1 MCEVCDTSLRIEA
14 HQNCVYILNIF
25 PFSLPSMSL
34 HSLVKDICSAPLGVA
49 AQNGHKEIVE
59 RLLKGGANI
68 DYKDMVRSTLLV
80 QVLS

>member
-1 MCEVCDTSLRIEA
+1 
-14 HQNCVYILNIF
+14 
-25 PFSLPSMSL
+25 MSL